1 MVKLL
6 ITYKDYIHCTVH
18 GLLSADLSACVKEFK
33 VFIPSARFQASYKLG
48 RWDGYKQYF
57 TVTGQTYVNLLPRIF
72 EIIDLSKY
80 EIEYV
85 YPDDIIKDPDLG
97 DDVDSN
103 YFSYLNWY
111 DGHYKEG
118 QPIILEEHQ
127 VRVIN
132 TCLKNH
138 RCIIDAATGCHSKGT
153 KILMANGQWKNVEEI
168 QINDKVMGDDG
179 TVRNVLSLHN
189 GIDDMYQIIPTKG
202 KPFIVNGGHI
212 LPLICND
219 KRNKNYNLIE
229 NISVN
234 EYLKKSKTYKHTHKI
249 FVNMTEI
256 NFQNNYSYKISPY
269 VMGCYLGDG
278 STCGSGQITIT
289 SMDNQIVEQLN
300 NEALKNNLKLVEHI
314 DKRGNKAKDYTFN
327 LNNHNDNNIMKDE
340 LKRYGL
346 FGLKSKDKFIPDE
359 YKFGNIEARYQ
370 LLAGLIDTDGY
381 YDNNIHYYY
390 TNSEQLKDD
399 VVFICGS
406 LGIKT
411 NVHIKKVKKY
421 ENNIYYTISICS
433 KNEKIPVKLE
443 RKKAGL
449 RAYNKDNRRSGF
461 TIKYIGKGEYYGFEV
476 DKNNLY
482 IMEDWWVQ
490 HNSGKTLISAVLAKK
505 VLPFGK
511 TILIVPS
518 KDLAFQSA
526 NEFKQWGLDAGIVGC
541 GIRDFGHDV
550 TVCTWQTINS
560 MERSKKEK
568 PLTMEELQQLK
579 DGVISLIFDEC
590 HQCKSYHIQQ
600 VCDSTFKNVPIKW
613 GLTGTVPK
621 EKSDYYCLYTSL
633 GGVGAV
639 VEAKELQDKG
649 FLANC
654 NINCVRLED
663 NTLSPDFTTEIK
675 YLESNDER
683 TTFIAQLLHSIVQS
697 SGNTLVLLSH
707 INYGEKLT
715 EKLINLGTNAI
726 FLNGEVKSTKR
737 FEEYEKIKTENNK
750 CIVAID
756 KIASTGLSISRLFN
770 LVFIDYGKAFTKTI
784 QSVGRGLRLAKDKD
798 FVEIYDISST
808 TKYSKKHFNER
819 IHYYDEKKYP
829 FRILNIDK
837 WK

>member
-118 QPIILEEHQ
+118 EPIILEEHQ

-138 RCIIDAATGCHSKGT
+138 RCIIDAATG
-153 KILMANGQWKNVEEI
+153 
-168 QINDKVMGDDG
+168 
-179 TVRNVLSLHN
+179 
-189 GIDDMYQIIPTKG
+189 
-202 KPFIVNGGHI
+202 
-212 LPLICND
+212 
-219 KRNKNYNLIE
+219 
-229 NISVN
+229 
-234 EYLKKSKTYKHTHKI
+234 
-249 FVNMTEI
+249 
-256 NFQNNYSYKISPY
+256 
-269 VMGCYLGDG
+269 
-278 STCGSGQITIT
+278 
-289 SMDNQIVEQLN
+289 
-300 NEALKNNLKLVEHI
+300 
-314 DKRGNKAKDYTFN
+314 
-327 LNNHNDNNIMKDE
+327 
-340 LKRYGL
+340 
-346 FGLKSKDKFIPDE
+346 
-359 YKFGNIEARYQ
+359 
-370 LLAGLIDTDGY
+370 
-381 YDNNIHYYY
+381 
-390 TNSEQLKDD
+390 
-399 VVFICGS
+399 
-406 LGIKT
+406 
-411 NVHIKKVKKY
+411 
-421 ENNIYYTISICS
+421 
-433 KNEKIPVKLE
+433 
-443 RKKAGL
+443 
-449 RAYNKDNRRSGF
+449 
-461 TIKYIGKGEYYGFEV
+461 
-476 DKNNLY
+476 
-482 IMEDWWVQ
+482 
-490 HNSGKTLISAVLAKK
+490 SGKTLISAVLAKK

-808 TKYSKKHFNER
+808 IKYSKKHFNER